1 MHCSLYSSNRP
12 RRDTCRL
19 RTVGSK
25 RSWTWTA
32 FIRELGLSQN
42 FQMSIWVRF
51 GRVPV
56 HCWNYLSNWQFIHF
70 SRPAN
75 SLSKRVSTEFTT
87 LFTELLHS
95 WLAKTSVVAPANVQ
109 LRLQNSVTVFERT
122 VKQITLPAQVLEEC
136 RAYLLY
142 WCSINTVCSNCRSY
156 WTASLRNEA
165 FCCVFVKWWI
175 FGSIYCTMA
184 DVDH

>member
-1 MHCSLYSSNRP
+1 
-12 RRDTCRL
+12 
-19 RTVGSK
+19 
-25 RSWTWTA
+25 
-32 FIRELGLSQN
+32 
-42 FQMSIWVRF
+42 MSIWVRF

-122 VKQITLPAQVLEEC
+122 VKQITLPAQVARRVSCISAILMLDQHCLLKLSIVLNCFTEE
-136 RAYLLY
+136 RGFLL
-142 WCSINTVCSNCRSY
+142 CVCEMMDFWQHLLHNGWRRSLKCY
-156 WTASLRNEA
+156 DLQ
-165 FCCVFVKWWI
+165 CKLL
-175 FGSIYCTMA
+175 M
-184 DVDH
+184 